1 MPFAPTLKLRST
13 GSRTSARG
21 RLGSSPIASST
32 GGQHFTFP
40 STVRRPSDT
49 VFSIGEPASAT
60 MGSKKKPMKPNGTVI
75 QNGKRASNGTSER
88 KRKTDDSTTVTRTV
102 QISAF
107 IVIIIAFIIMYR
119 TDFSPNKSSVQS
131 SSPSKSSKDTNS
143 QSSGQSSNDWRLAT
157 KEAWRSYGSTKCTI
171 ERRNANGFTVK
182 EFEDKY
188 RFKKPVIV
196 KFSLGAKSWTDPQ
209 KWSLASLKREYGQWY
224 VLSGNSREI
233 VRKGGNGDVQSS
245 FSEFVDSLMQDKDEI
260 GEPFYI
266 FDRMFYND
274 SSLPRTLKPPKYF
287 EIRDGIDDSIFFLGA
302 SGSGVSFHKHADAW
316 NGVIFGQK
324 RWFLYPSTHT
334 PPGGVY
340 PGFTQIEW
348 YEKIYPTL
356 SGEDVPMECV
366 QEAGEILYL
375 PEGTYHG
382 TINLGDT
389 VAIGIQKKLATIET
403 EKLFYKELNLEQ
415 TTPGATRD
423 RLLQERIQI
432 FQKLHKLSPGSTEIM
447 MKLGQA
453 LSDTGRT
460 DDGLKFT
467 QQAIDKDPHFLI
479 AHLNKAK
486 MHIQKNEKEKAEEIL
501 KFIFEMNP
509 KLWDIHAT
517 YGDFLMNTQRFKEAA
532 QMYKKGTEVKPDLL
546 PFWAN
551 LRNAQEKSDDHKGA
565 RETSMV
571 IERLQQ
577 EQRNRQ

>member
-13 GSRTSARG
+13 GSRTSARN
-21 RLGSSPIASST
+21 RLFSSPNS
-32 GGQHFTFP
+32 GQPFTCP
-40 STVRRPSDT
+40 STTRRTSDPG
-49 VFSIGEPASAT
+49 VFYYSDESST
-60 MGSKKKPMKPNGTVI
+60 MGSKKKQIRSNGTVT
-75 QNGKRASNGTSER
+75 QNGKKVSNGVSER
-88 KRKTDDSTTVTRTV
+88 KRKNEDSTTVTKTV

-107 IVIIIAFIIMYR
+107 IIIIIAFIVMYR
-119 TDFSPNKSSVQS
+119 TDFSSEKSSEQS
-131 SSPSKSSKDTNS
+131 SSPSKSSQDSKKSQNS
-143 QSSGQSSNDWRLAT
+143 MHSDSTGNWRPAT
-157 KEAWRSYGSTKCTI
+157 KEALRLYGSSKCTVD
-171 ERRNANGFTVK
+171 RRDASDLTVN

-196 KFSLGAKSWTDPQ
+196 RFPRGARDWTDPW
-209 KWSLASLKREYGQWY
+209 KWSLRSLKQEYGQWY
-224 VLSGNSREI
+224 VLSGNSRDI

-287 EIRDGIDDSIFFLGA
+287 EIKDGVDDSIFFLGA
-302 SGSGVSFHKHADAW
+302 SSSGVSFHKHADAW
-316 NGVIFGQK
+316 NGVIYGQK

-340 PGFTQIEW
+340 PGFTQMEW
-348 YEKIYPTL
+348 YDKIYPSL
-356 SGEDVPMECV
+356 SGDDLPMECV

-389 VAIGIQKKLATIET
+389 VAIGIQKKDASIET

-415 TTPGATRD
+415 ATPGATRD

-432 FQKLHKLSPGSTEIM
+432 FQKLHKLLPESTEVL

-453 LSDTGRT
+453 FSDTGRV
-460 DDGLKFT
+460 DEGLKFT

-486 MHIQKNEKEKAEEIL
+486 MYIQKNEDKKAEEKL
-501 KFIFEMNP
+501 KICLEMNP
-509 KLWDIHAT
+509 KLWDVHAT
-517 YGDFLMNTQRFKEAA
+517 YGDFLMKNQRFKEAA
-532 QMYKKGTEVKPDLL
+532 QMFRKGTQVKPDMI

-551 LRNAQEKSDDHKGA
+551 LRNALQQSGDNAGV
-565 RETSMV
+565 REVNLV
-571 IERLQQ
+571 IERIQREQQ
-577 EQRNRQ
+577 DRQ